1 MEQMTLDGTRIAY
14 RQQGDGEPV
23 LLLHPGFVAD
33 GMLPLL
39 DQPALAGFRLIV
51 DHRRGY
57 GHSDRTTGPV
67 SLVGQAEDAVGLLDR
82 LGIDRVHL
90 VGHSFGANIA
100 LQFALTTPERVG
112 GLALLGSAL
121 GPGSAQFLAETAQQ
135 ALPRLQGGDAAGALA
150 VWLTGAFGPGFRP
163 VLERAL
169 PGSWQLAV
177 ADAPTPF
184 GVELPA
190 LQQWPVGPDDLA
202 RVGVPTLSLVH
213 QEERWSGFGEIH
225 ELLRARVPGCE
236 ATTVELSSHLL
247 QIADPPAMA
256 EPVAAFVSRHRLLTK
271 AKWSPLLTVCSQTVR
286 ILLDVTAHVPGMY
299 AGQAHIGG
307 RACTW

>member
-14 RQQGDGEPV
+14 RLQGDGEPV
-23 LLLHPGFVAD
+23 LPLHPGFVAD

-51 DHRRGY
+51 YHRRGY
-57 GHSDRTTGPV
+57 GHSDRTTGPMN
-67 SLVGQAEDAVGLLDR
+67 LVGQAEDAVGLLDR
-82 LGIDRVHL
+82 LGIDRAHL
-90 VGHSFGANIA
+90 VGHSFGGNIA
-100 LQFALTTPERVG
+100 LQLALTTPERVG
-112 GLALLGSAL
+112 ALALLEPLLGFAL
-121 GPGSAQFLAETAQQ
+121 GPALAQFLAETAQQ
-135 ALPRLQGGDAAGALA
+135 AIPRFQAGDAAGALK
-150 VWLTGAFGPGFRP
+150 VWLTGAFGPGFRL

-169 PGSWQLAV
+169 PGSWQMAV

-190 LQQWPVGPDDLA
+190 LQQWSVGPDDLA

-213 QEERWSGFGEIH
+213 QEERWSGFAEIH

-247 QIADPPAMA
+247 QVADPRAVA
-256 EPVAAFVSRHRLLTK
+256 EPVAAFVSRHRL
-271 AKWSPLLTVCSQTVR
+271 R
-286 ILLDVTAHVPGMY
+286 
-299 AGQAHIGG
+299 
-307 RACTW
+307 